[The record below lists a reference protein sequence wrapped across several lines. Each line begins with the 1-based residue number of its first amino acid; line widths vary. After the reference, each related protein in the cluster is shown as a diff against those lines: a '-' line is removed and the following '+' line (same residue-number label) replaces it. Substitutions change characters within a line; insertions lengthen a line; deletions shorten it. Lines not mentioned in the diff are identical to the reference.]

1 MRYRYYE
8 RWKVV
13 LLVCLSCAA
22 VAAITFVLWLYSYQ
36 FSFPAEEMERVAIFE
51 ISFHA
56 QKARELTD
64 PEDVA
69 ALCESVNALRVRRVL
84 RPEAYF
90 VDGGTSYLL
99 LFHQKDG
106 STQSLRVNPAGLL
119 QLCDSSASEGE
130 AYLYTESGPDVAR
143 TFFERA
149 QPIPASRMEA
159 YFETGIVHPEG
170 FVEE

>member
-8 RWKVV
+8 RWKVI
-13 LLVCLSCAA
+13 LLVCLSCTA
-22 VAAITFVLWLYSYQ
+22 VAAISFAVWLYSCRL
-36 FSFPAEEMERVAIFE
+36 SFPAEEIERVAIFE

-69 ALCESVNALRVRRVL
+69 ALCESVNALRLRRVL

-90 VDGGTSYLL
+90 VDGGMSYLL
-99 LFHQKDG
+99 LFQQKDG

-119 QLCDSSASEGE
+119 QLCDSSASEEE
-130 AYLYTESGPDVAR
+130 AYLYAASGPDIAE

-149 QPIPASRMEA
+149 QPVPAPR
-159 YFETGIVHPEG
+159 
-170 FVEE
+170 